1 MLQKIDSIL
10 QELCLLP
17 SLSGHE
23 QLVSNRMR
31 ECFQSYGLKVET
43 DVLGN
48 TITCIKGED
57 HTRRVMVS
65 AHMDSPGLMVKTIDE
80 DGCAGFAF
88 SFRKTD
94 LAFYHATRKKYHT
107 RLRGLQTGKVF
118 GIGNERQVMCLRRL
132 NRSYIA
138 HHRIRV
144 TIQCSAQ

>member
-80 DGCAGFAF
+80 DGLPFALL
-88 SFRKTD
+88 SSQKAATFRGSS
-94 LAFYHATRKKYHT
+94 AS
-107 RLRGLQTGKVF
+107 
-118 GIGNERQVMCLRRL
+118 
-132 NRSYIA
+132 NR
-138 HHRIRV
+138 
-144 TIQCSAQ
+144 TI

>member
-48 TITCIKGED
+48 TITCIKGGD

-80 DGCAGFAF
+80 DGFIHFERVGGIQRRRSLPFALL
-88 SFRKTD
+88 SSQKVATFRGSS
-94 LAFYHATRKKYHT
+94 AS
-107 RLRGLQTGKVF
+107 
-118 GIGNERQVMCLRRL
+118 
-132 NRSYIA
+132 NR
-138 HHRIRV
+138 
-144 TIQCSAQ
+144 TI